1 MLKVIRF
8 IAIFGNAAM
17 FCGASYAF
25 VLEAESS
32 PGAFNLFTISGFLIL
47 SIVNLVVITRQA
59 VLVEKW
65 LNLFHRN
72 QLLKGVEKTGR
83 PFPPRDWDEVKKKA
97 IGRPD
102 SDHKKPLYWKG
113 RAHFLKAK

>member
-8 IAIFGNAAM
+8 IAILGNASM

-25 VLEAESS
+25 VLEVKSS
-32 PGAFNLFTISGFLIL
+32 PEVFNLFAISGFLIL
-47 SIVNLVVITRQA
+47 SIVNLIVITRQA

-72 QLLKGVEKTGR
+72 QLLRGVEKTGR
-83 PFPPRDWDEVKKKA
+83 PFPSRDWDEVKKEV
-97 IGRPD
+97 IGEPD
-102 SDHKKPLYWKG
+102 SDHKKPLY
-113 RAHFLKAK
+113 

>member
-8 IAIFGNAAM
+8 IAILGNASM

-32 PGAFNLFTISGFLIL
+32 PGAFNLFAISGFLIL

-83 PFPPRDWDEVKKKA
+83 PFPPRDWEEVKKEM
-97 IGRPD
+97 IGKTD
-102 SDHKKPLYWKG
+102 SDHEKPLY
-113 RAHFLKAK
+113 

>member
-8 IAIFGNAAM
+8 IAILGNASM

-25 VLEAESS
+25 VLEVESS
-32 PGAFNLFTISGFLIL
+32 PGAFNLFAISGFLIL

-83 PFPPRDWDEVKKKA
+83 PFPPRDWEEVKKEM
-97 IGRPD
+97 IGKTD
-102 SDHKKPLYWKG
+102 SDHEKPLYWKG
-113 RAHFLKAK
+113 QPHFLKTK